1 MPSDHVLHL
10 SLFSLDHFFSFER
23 FHLFLSIYIL
33 GDSAQLSA
41 DLKRPFPKPKG
52 FMDQIAD
59 AQKAASGAPPP
70 KEKPNKAA
78 NLALTRK
85 NK

>member
-1 MPSDHVLHL
+1 
-10 SLFSLDHFFSFER
+10 
-23 FHLFLSIYIL
+23 
-33 GDSAQLSA
+33 
-41 DLKRPFPKPKG
+41 
-52 FMDQIAD
+52 MDQIAD